1 MNLKRF
7 LLAAVGVFV
16 VGRVLDY
23 LIHWVLLR
31 TDYEATQQ
39 LWRTEAEMKT
49 GLLLIVGAITALLFV
64 YIFTKGYEGRG
75 LLEGVRYGLIIG
87 LFVSIPMAYNSYAVM
102 PIPYSLA
109 LEWFLYGLAEYIIL
123 GIVAAALYRPKAAT
137 GS

>member
-7 LLAAVGVFV
+7 ILAAAAVFV
-16 VGRVLDY
+16 TTAVLEY
-23 LIHWVLLR
+23 LIHWVFLR
-31 TDYEATQQ
+31 AEYEATQQ

-49 GLLLIVGAITALLFV
+49 GLMLIVGIITALLFV

-87 LFVSIPMAYNSYAVM
+87 VFMMVPRAYMSYAVM

-109 LEWFLYGLAEYIIL
+109 LKWFLYGLVEFIVI
-123 GIVAAALYRPKAAT
+123 GTVAAAIYRAKVPA
-137 GS
+137 S